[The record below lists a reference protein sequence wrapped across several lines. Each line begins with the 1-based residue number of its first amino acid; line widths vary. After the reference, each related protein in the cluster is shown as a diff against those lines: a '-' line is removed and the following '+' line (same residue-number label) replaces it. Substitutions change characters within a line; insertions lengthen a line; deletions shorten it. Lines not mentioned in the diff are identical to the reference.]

1 MRKIYLSIVNIPFI
15 KSIIDSIKKR
25 QAAAVIIKEEKAEEK
40 ALQHAT
46 SCFDRYAKMI
56 LNDYAHFGYS
66 EYWFLEFFKFKGE
79 YKTRNDDHIYIVKF
93 ERGFLIEFTYQA
105 QMMETERYGNSY
117 SAMNVCG
124 YKLTSVILR
133 KGNQGYARIPSFK
146 KQWIEYREFTIG

>member
-15 KSIIDSIKKR
+15 KSNIDWIKKKR
-25 QAAAVIIKEEKAEEK
+25 TAALIKKEEKAEQR
-40 ALQHAT
+40 ALQYAT
-46 SCFDRYAKMI
+46 SCFDTYAKMI
-56 LNDYAHFGYS
+56 LGDYAHFGYS

-79 YKTRNDDHIYIVKF
+79 CNIRNDDHIYIVKF
-93 ERGFLIEFTYQA
+93 ERGFFIEFTYQA

-117 SAMNVCG
+117 SVMNVCG

-146 KQWIEYREFTIG
+146 KQWIEYRMFTIE